1 VKDRMSR
8 VLMIRRY
15 RYSLLQKIQTLLCW
29 IIRIYSSTFRLTVE
43 NETPWINHL
52 EAGGR
57 VLLCVWHQQFF
68 AAIRY
73 FKIYERYQPSLMIS
87 QSHDG
92 DVIARV
98 AIQQG
103 WHPVRGSSSRDG
115 GKALKEIIERL
126 NRFRLAAHI
135 VDGPRGPAG
144 VVKPGAVRIARATD
158 AAVVPFYTTAERA
171 WYFRSWDRFMIPK
184 PFARVTP
191 RFGEMIHFPA
201 DIGEEGFE
209 AQRAE
214 LEEVMH
220 SDLISP
226 EDRTRRPTT
235 SR

>member
-1 VKDRMSR
+1 
-8 VLMIRRY
+8 MIKRY
-15 RYSLLQKIQTLLCW
+15 RYKLSQKIQTLLCW
-29 IIRIYSSTFRLTVE
+29 IIRIYSWTFRLTVE
-43 NETPWINHL
+43 NESPWIHHL

-57 VLLCVWHQQFF
+57 VLLCVWHQRFF

-87 QSHDG
+87 QSQDG

-115 GKALKEIIERL
+115 GKALKEIIKRL
-126 NRFRLAAHI
+126 NRFGLAAHI

-158 AAVVPFYTTAERA
+158 AAVVPFYTTAEHA

-184 PFARVTP
+184 PFSHVTL
-191 RFGEMIHFPA
+191 RFGEMIRFPA
-201 DIGEEGFE
+201 DVGEEGFE
-209 AQRAE
+209 AQRAM
-214 LEEVMH
+214 LEALMLPA
-220 SDLISP
+220 LISP
-226 EDRTRRPTT
+226 EDRTRRLAISP
-235 SR
+235 